1 MKHLASSPARYLHL
15 FMRMLE
21 QRDIDCT
28 PALSLLGV
36 DRASLAHPVAKVPT
50 LPAIEVFQRLVDQ
63 HGGPALGLEAGRLVT
78 WGELGDMGR
87 AMLSC
92 DTFGDA
98 MCLAQT
104 FYPLIA
110 PTFRLDVAR
119 QPQAMT
125 LTWRP
130 VRAVPYDFVLFCFDM
145 ALGTMDA
152 MLERM
157 LGDAAPFCDAHLTR
171 ARPAH
176 AAAYRSL
183 RRVRCH
189 FGEPGV
195 PSLRL
200 SLPPDL
206 WDHPMAM
213 RNPDEL
219 AMLRERLQHRA
230 QPVAMDGMA
239 QWVAMMLREATGE
252 QPSQVFLAQVAGM
265 STSSLARRLA
275 AEGTTFRAIANR
287 TRHELARQWLKGGEL
302 TVSDVGSRL
311 GYADTPSFV
320 RAFKAAEGITP
331 GRFAKP

>member
-1 MKHLASSPARYLHL
+1 MKHSDSSPARYLHL

-28 PALSLLGV
+28 PALSPLGV

-50 LPAIEVFQRLVDQ
+50 LPAIELFQELVAR
-63 HGGPALGLEAGRLVT
+63 HGGPALGLEAGRLIT

-92 DTFGDA
+92 DTFGEA
-98 MCLAQT
+98 MCCAQE

-110 PTFRLDVAR
+110 PTFRMDVTR

-157 LGDAAPFCDAHLTR
+157 LGDAAPFCDAYLTR

-176 AAAYRSL
+176 VAAYRSL
-183 RRVRCH
+183 RRLRCH

-206 WDHPMAM
+206 WDHPMPM

-219 AMLRERLQHRA
+219 AVLREGLQRRA
-230 QPVAMDGMA
+230 QPVATDGMA
-239 QWVAMMLREATGE
+239 QWVDMMLREATGE
-252 QPSQVFLAQVAGM
+252 QPSQAFLAQVAGM

-275 AEGTTFRAIANR
+275 AEGSTFRAIANR
-287 TRHELARQWLKGGEL
+287 TRHDLARQLLKSGEL
-302 TVSDVGSRL
+302 SVADVGSRL

-320 RAFKAAEGITP
+320 RAFKAAEGTTP